1 VILEAADAQTMER
14 VGARLA
20 IACEPGLILF
30 LSGELGAGKTTLARG
45 FLRALGH
52 VGSVKS
58 PTYTLVEPYVLR
70 NASVYHFDFYRLS
83 DSEELE
89 FMGVRDYLGGNAIC
103 LVEWPER
110 AQGYLPPPDIS
121 AVIAYSDSGRQVR
134 ITAMSAAGVRVIARL
149 CADESQ

>member
-1 VILEAADAQTMER
+1 MILEAADAQTMER
-14 VGARLA
+14 VGALLA
-20 IACEPGLILF
+20 IGCEPGLIIF
-30 LSGELGAGKTTLARG
+30 LSGDLGAGKTTLARG

-70 NASVYHFDFYRLS
+70 DVSVYHFDFYRLS

-89 FMGVRDYLGGNAIC
+89 FMGVRDYLGGKAIC

-110 AQGYLPPPDIS
+110 ARGYLPRPDIS
-121 AVIAYSDSGRQVR
+121 A
-134 ITAMSAAGVRVIARL
+134 VIARL
-149 CADESQ
+149 CADER